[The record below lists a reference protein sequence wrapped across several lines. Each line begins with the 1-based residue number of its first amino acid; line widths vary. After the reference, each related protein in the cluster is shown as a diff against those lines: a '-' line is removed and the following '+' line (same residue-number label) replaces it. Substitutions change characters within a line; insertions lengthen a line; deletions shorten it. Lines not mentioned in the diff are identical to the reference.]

1 MKKFIKEHLIQIWVI
16 ASIVFAILIHI
27 LFVTDAPCDKLQAQW
42 GAGDILTYAS
52 TVALGLLAVWQ
63 NQKFKEEND
72 KSQERLEKLNIQA
85 NELAVISKIID
96 NKSQKLEHLYK
107 YFYEYESACSIGE
120 LTAICISDSHPS
132 AVVTELVRQTQKIS
146 TLKNALIAEICGNIG
161 VEPDPICEA
170 IRQLYSV
177 VSDVMNQ
184 YVDIVCYKDEHRL
197 KCIEDTLVTNQKYS
211 TAYDAFCKERN
222 IYILKT
228 ERLLNYISYEDIPL
242 QEIREYIKE
251 SSKEDSPNEQ
261 QTSPSNPQPDSPEH

>member
-1 MKKFIKEHLIQIWVI
+1 MKNFIKKNLIQTWVI

-132 AVVTELVRQTQKIS
+132 AVVTELVRQTQEIS

-184 YVDIVCYKDEHRL
+184 YVDIVCYKDEHKL
-197 KCIEDTLVTNQKYS
+197 KCIEDILVTNQKYS

-261 QTSPSNPQPDSPEH
+261 QTPPSNPRPDNPEH